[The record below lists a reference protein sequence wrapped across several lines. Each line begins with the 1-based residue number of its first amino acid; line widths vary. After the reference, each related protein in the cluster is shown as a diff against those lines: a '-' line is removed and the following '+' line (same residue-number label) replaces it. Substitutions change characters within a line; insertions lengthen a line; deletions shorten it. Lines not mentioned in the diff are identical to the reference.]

1 MLRLRKKGDTTM
13 YYVLIYSLLVFG
25 SRFVLEYSQGLL
37 VNISIVFASIYIFNL
52 MFKKYSKSLSEIGG
66 FKGYYQSLVDKSLEQ
81 EQLNSQL
88 GVSSSSWWFLIYV
101 YFIKDTYLILLSD
114 WSHILLNLL
123 TIALVLIVVLPLVV
137 ESTSG
142 LKKNGAKNIIKWIFL
157 GTVIMLGINLANGII
172 FELIGIEAAESVN
185 QSMLETF
192 LSEDFV
198 KIAFGATILA
208 AVYEELIFRG
218 IFFRIFVNN
227 SRFKAYLITFFAFG
241 IPHLIPG
248 LSESGLAEF
257 MFLPLYGLM
266 GVVFAYVYEKTGSI
280 YTAMGSHFLNN
291 FLSILIMYLQ

>member
-1 MLRLRKKGDTTM
+1 M
-13 YYVLIYSLLVFG
+13 YYVLMYSLLVFG
-25 SRFVLEYSQGLL
+25 SRFLLEYNHGLL
-37 VNISIVFASIYIFNL
+37 ANISIVVATLLIFYL
-52 MFKKYSKSLSEIGG
+52 MFKKYLKSFNQNGG
-66 FKGYYQSLVDKSLEQ
+66 FSLYYQSLLSKYKGKENLDSKLT
-81 EQLNSQL
+81 
-88 GVSSSSWWFLIYV
+88 VSSSSWWFLVYV
-101 YFIKDTYLILLSD
+101 YFLKDTYLNPLQD
-114 WSHILLNLL
+114 WAHISLNLL
-123 TIALVLIVVLPLVV
+123 TILLVFVIVLPLIV

-142 LKKNGAKNIIKWIFL
+142 LKKSGTKNVIKWIFL
-157 GTVIMLGINLANGII
+157 GTLIMLGINLTNGII
-172 FELIGIEAAESVN
+172 FELIGVGVGESVN
-185 QSMLETF
+185 QTMLEAF

-198 KIAFGATILA
+198 EIAFGATILA

-227 SRFKAYLITFFAFG
+227 SRFKAYLITFLAFG

-248 LSESGLAEF
+248 LIESGLAEF